1 MKFGRKRGA
10 TTVTP
15 APASDK
21 LAPNTDEAEAAEEM
35 RDSDE
40 LNGTVASA
48 STLSASTASSGTVG
62 GSPHTA
68 RYVKVKTKHKSAK
81 SFPRLLLAQT
91 LDTAALSA
99 ASGTSFSATSQS
111 TASAPISTSPI
122 LSPATASTPQTTL
135 AGSDAADPSLP
146 LQGAIWTIKFSRDGK
161 YLASGGQDFVV
172 RVWAVFGTDVTP
184 VAEKKDAG
192 TGLAS
197 SGPEATTP
205 DEMERDAKVFRDKP
219 VHEYRGHT
227 ADVLDLSWSKNN
239 FLLSSSMDKTVR
251 LWHVS
256 RKECLCVFPHL
267 DFVTAIAFHPRDD
280 RFFLSGSLDCK
291 LRLWNIPE
299 KKVAFWNEVPDD
311 NLITAVGFTLDG
323 KIACAGSYV
332 GLCLF
337 YETDG
342 LRYNTQISVKDQK
355 GRNSKKGRKIT
366 GIEPVPNMPPGEEKL
381 LITSN
386 DSRIRL
392 VNMRDKSWEC
402 KYKGLENTSSQIK
415 ATFSDDGKYIICGSE
430 DHSVYIWNT
439 EQPGFVLP
447 FHNDA
452 HPQPTQTASAGL
464 LTKSL
469 GTALGALGEQ
479 ALHAAVTPAGV
490 PGNTTSRV
498 GGWFKK
504 REATIA
510 VPAPIRE
517 KLKGS
522 FESFEGYNH
531 DCEYVFVVLMP
542 L

>member
-1 MKFGRKRGA
+1 M
-10 TTVTP
+10 P
-15 APASDK
+15 
-21 LAPNTDEAEAAEEM
+21 
-35 RDSDE
+35 
-40 LNGTVASA
+40 
-48 STLSASTASSGTVG
+48 
-62 GSPHTA
+62 
-68 RYVKVKTKHKSAK
+68 
-81 SFPRLLLAQT
+81 
-91 LDTAALSA
+91 
-99 ASGTSFSATSQS
+99 
-111 TASAPISTSPI
+111 
-122 LSPATASTPQTTL
+122 
-135 AGSDAADPSLP
+135 
-146 LQGAIWTIKFSRDGK
+146 
-161 YLASGGQDFVV
+161 
-172 RVWAVFGTDVTP
+172 
-184 VAEKKDAG
+184 
-192 TGLAS
+192 
-197 SGPEATTP
+197 
-205 DEMERDAKVFRDKP
+205 
-219 VHEYRGHT
+219 
-227 ADVLDLSWSKNN
+227 
-239 FLLSSSMDKTVR
+239 R

-522 FESFEGYNH
+522 FESFEAHNQIVTCAIFAPTKTKLLLAADGNDSIYANTPVPSVASAPTSPSTPLPDPAYIPVNNNTAAYTYPDGDIIVTADYTGCIKVWRH
-531 DCEYVFVVLMP
+531 DCASYIPPQMTGSSLPQSTLSASTAAIVLNDNNSNGSLDAIAQPTQTLSATLATGDEHTPAKTRVGLGSIFYGRRKVDRPTKIADDHSAPPSPTTTGPAMTCSGCGGKEFKSFVAVPQTGGESGDVGESTPRMEMQVCVGCNRVVARL
-542 L
+542 

>member
-1 MKFGRKRGA
+1 MHRISSDAPAHNDGQPVADAHTQENNSHTTPSPATPRFTPLPQLPEDEYATSQPQSTPSPSANSSRASVRRSRSIDPVTLHIIKRTSLRMTQKQMAEVIVPVVTEEDAGIDEMGSEEAARASVDSGNANGYAGVQLNNDSGLSTGGLASGVLSTESLPGSRRGSVGSHLSGNAGEGSAEEKDGPEKDKGQRQKRSILSLMKFGRKRGA

-48 STLSASTASSGTVG
+48 STLSVEHDLLPTATNISLASTASSGTVG

-227 ADVLDLSWSKNN
+227 ADVLDLSWSKLFEFCVRKAGCASNPRQFDVRALTTGCN
-239 FLLSSSMDKTVR
+239 RCAFFIGARTTFSYQARWIKLLGTRLSLYRSSLILICD
-251 LWHVS
+251 
-256 RKECLCVFPHL
+256 HL
-267 DFVTAIAFHPRDD
+267 
-280 RFFLSGSLDCK
+280 GSP
-291 LRLWNIPE
+291 NIP
-299 KKVAFWNEVPDD
+299 VP
-311 NLITAVGFTLDG
+311 
-323 KIACAGSYV
+323 
-332 GLCLF
+332 
-337 YETDG
+337 
-342 LRYNTQISVKDQK
+342 
-355 GRNSKKGRKIT
+355 
-366 GIEPVPNMPPGEEKL
+366 
-381 LITSN
+381 
-386 DSRIRL
+386 
-392 VNMRDKSWEC
+392 
-402 KYKGLENTSSQIK
+402 
-415 ATFSDDGKYIICGSE
+415 
-430 DHSVYIWNT
+430 
-439 EQPGFVLP
+439 
-447 FHNDA
+447 
-452 HPQPTQTASAGL
+452 
-464 LTKSL
+464 
-469 GTALGALGEQ
+469 
-479 ALHAAVTPAGV
+479 
-490 PGNTTSRV
+490 
-498 GGWFKK
+498 
-504 REATIA
+504 
-510 VPAPIRE
+510 
-517 KLKGS
+517 
-522 FESFEGYNH
+522 
-531 DCEYVFVVLMP
+531 
-542 L
+542 